1 MLLYLVTKKKKRN
14 KTPIRVKK
22 ISIFF
27 VPNWIFFFNIFI
39 ENTHTRFYTVSKID
53 RAVTNYKKKKRW
65 MTVEIN
71 IVVGFFSPK
80 YGIFYFCPKRT

>member
-22 ISIFF
+22 ISNFCSQLDLC
-27 VPNWIFFFNIFI
+27 FNVLI
-39 ENTHTRFYTVSKID
+39 ENTHTQFYTVSNID
-53 RAVTNYKKKKRW
+53 RAVTNYKKKRW

-71 IVVGFFSPK
+71 IVVGFFSSK